1 MLRISKLA
9 LGIHPQAFVDR
20 TRLLGV
26 RIRMLRISKHPLGDL
41 EKPMCVSVLFENPR
55 TPASTLASGSVDG
68 SSPSPTTAVDLV
80 PDHPEQLILEIG
92 SKSEGLDVR
101 SSLDHR
107 RPIDRIDVLQ
117 GRGSGPARVD
127 PGVCDAVD
135 SSGSGLGQDG
145 RSSDFEGT
153 AGTPTND
160 VSGFGGA
167 DPGPRPAFGTA
178 VPEGGGVSIRRV
190 VSIRFS
196 KDSPPSLGT
205 NFEGRRRSC
214 PVPGRSQAL
223 RRTGRWTSAS
233 TEVNMETA

>member
-68 SSPSPTTAVDLV
+68 SSPSPTTAGDLV

-117 GRGSGPARVD
+117 GADQVRRGSILASAMRWTARGPAWARTAGVRISKERPGRPRTMFRVSAE
-127 PGVCDAVD
+127 PIRGHGPH
-135 SSGSGLGQDG
+135 SGRPSRRGAYRSGG
-145 RSSDFEGT
+145 RFGSDFR
-153 AGTPTND
+153 
-160 VSGFGGA
+160 
-167 DPGPRPAFGTA
+167 RP
-178 VPEGGGVSIRRV
+178 
-190 VSIRFS
+190 
-196 KDSPPSLGT
+196 PPSLGS

-214 PVPGRSQAL
+214 PVPGRSQAFQ
-223 RRTGRWTSAS
+223 RTGRWTSAS

>member
-41 EKPMCVSVLFENPR
+41 EKPISRSELLEKHR
-55 TPASTLASGSVDG
+55 TPVSILAVGSVEG
-68 SSPSPTTAVDLV
+68 SSPSSTTAGDLV
-80 PDHPEQLILEIG
+80 PDRPEQLILEIG

-101 SSLDHR
+101 SGLGHR
-107 RPIDRIDVLQ
+107 RRIDRIDVLQ
-117 GRGSGPARVD
+117 GADQVRRGSILASAMRWTARGRPW
-127 PGVCDAVD
+127 PGRPEFGFRRNGRHAHARCFGFRR
-135 SSGSGLGQDG
+135 SRSGITARNRDG
-145 RSSDFEGT
+145 R
-153 AGTPTND
+153 
-160 VSGFGGA
+160 
-167 DPGPRPAFGTA
+167 
-178 VPEGGGVSIRRV
+178 PEGGCPHRSSGRFGSDFRRT
-190 VSIRFS
+190 
-196 KDSPPSLGT
+196 PPSLGS

-214 PVPGRSQAL
+214 PVPGRSQAF